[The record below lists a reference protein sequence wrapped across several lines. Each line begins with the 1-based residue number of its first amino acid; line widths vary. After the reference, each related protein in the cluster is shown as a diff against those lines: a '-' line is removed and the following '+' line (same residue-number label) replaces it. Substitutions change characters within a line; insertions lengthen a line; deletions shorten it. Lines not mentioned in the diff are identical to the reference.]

1 MIRRELSKIEFLDI
15 AKGLALAISSFERD
29 GTRVAAMRA
38 RELRALFE
46 KAHTAYLEIEVEG
59 QTKN

>member
-15 AKGLALAISSFERD
+15 GKGLGLAVASFERD
-29 GTRVAAMRA
+29 GMKVAAMRA
-38 RELRALFE
+38 RDLRALFE
-46 KAHTAYLEIEVEG
+46 KAHTAYLEIEGEG